1 MLINRQNIIIKTAFY
16 FGLIF
21 STSLSNIAFADDA
34 TLPIISGVGGNFTA
48 LNGEGKVVALND
60 YKGKVV
66 VLAFGYTNC
75 ADICPFTLGYL
86 KQLYKKLSPE
96 EKKETRIIFV
106 TIDPKYDTPEHLNAF
121 VTFFNKDFIGLSGT
135 QEQIDKI
142 VSLYQAEYH
151 TLSDN
156 TEIETKDIRRVTP
169 RKTDDDKEKA
179 SLFSHTVTLYVIG
192 KKGRT
197 RSLEYTGTPK
207 DEFATKIR
215 SLINENTLANNKA
228 EITTEQLRVILPPNV
243 ASSTSIYGIIKN
255 TGNAPDT
262 LINVSSNAGMV
273 MLHKTDIKQGMA
285 QMNHVDQF
293 VLDAG
298 ESLILKPMSYHLMM
312 MNIDHKMIKKE
323 AKIILSLEFE
333 KAGKLKF
340 KVPVVEKQGSFP

>member
-1 MLINRQNIIIKTAFY
+1 MLKNIQQTIIKTVLFW
-16 FGLIF
+16 GLIF
-21 STSLSNIAFADDA
+21 STSLSNMAFSDDA
-34 TLPIISGVGGNFTA
+34 ILPIISGVGGNFTA
-48 LNGEGKVVALND
+48 LNGEGKAVELND

-86 KQLYKKLSPE
+86 KQLYKELSPE
-96 EKKETRIIFV
+96 EQKETRIIFV

-121 VTFFNKDFIGLSGT
+121 VKFFNKDFIGLSGT
-135 QEQIDKI
+135 QDQIDKI

-156 TEIETKDIRRVTP
+156 AEIDTKDIRRVTP
-169 RKTDDDKEKA
+169 RKTDDDKEKG
-179 SLFSHTVTLYVIG
+179 SLFSHTVTLYLMG

-215 SLINENTLANNKA
+215 SLINEKIVAEKKP
-228 EITTEQLRVILPPNV
+228 EITTEQLRVILPPSV
-243 ASSTSIYGIIKN
+243 ASNTSAYGIIKN

-273 MLHKTDIKQGMA
+273 MLHKTDIEKGMA
-285 QMNHVDQF
+285 QMNHVDEW
-293 VLDAG
+293 VLGVG
-298 ESLILKPMSYHLMM
+298 ESLILKPMSYHLMI
-312 MNIDHKMIKKE
+312 MNVDHKMIKKDAE
-323 AKIILSLEFE
+323 VTLVLEFE
-333 KAGKLKF
+333 RVGKLEF
-340 KVPVVEKQGSFP
+340 KVPVVENN

>member
-1 MLINRQNIIIKTAFY
+1 MLINNQNIMIKTALFLG
-16 FGLIF
+16 FIF
-21 STSLSNIAFADDA
+21 SSSLSNIAFANDT

-48 LNGEGKVVALND
+48 LNGKGEAVALTD

-86 KQLYKKLSPE
+86 KQLYNELSPE
-96 EKKETRIIFV
+96 EQKETRIIFV

-156 TEIETKDIRRVTP
+156 AEIETKDIRRVTP
-169 RKTDDDKEKA
+169 RKTNDDKEKA
-179 SLFSHTVTLYVIG
+179 SLFSHSVTLYLIG
-192 KKGRT
+192 KKGHT
-197 RSLEYTGTPK
+197 RSLEYTGTAK
-207 DEFATKIR
+207 DEFITKIR

-228 EITTEQLRVILPPNV
+228 EIITEQLRVILPPSV
-243 ASSTSIYGIIKN
+243 ANSTSIYGIIKN

-262 LINVSSNAGMV
+262 LINISSNAGMV

-285 QMNHVDQF
+285 QMNHVGEF

-298 ESLILKPMSYHLMM
+298 QSLLLKPMSYHLMI
-312 MNIDHKMIKKE
+312 MNIDHQIIKKDAE
-323 AKIILSLEFE
+323 ITLFLEFK

-340 KVPVVEKQGSFP
+340 KVPVVEK

>member
-1 MLINRQNIIIKTAFY
+1 MLINSHNIIIKTVFY

-21 STSLSNIAFADDA
+21 SMSLSNIAFADDA
-34 TLPIISGVGGNFTA
+34 ILPIISGVGGNFIA
-48 LNGEGKVVALND
+48 LNAKGEAVALND

-86 KQLYKKLSPE
+86 KQLYKELSPE
-96 EKKETRIIFV
+96 ERAETRIIFI

-156 TEIETKDIRRVTP
+156 AEIETKDIRRVTP

-179 SLFSHTVTLYVIG
+179 SLFSHSVTLYVIG

-215 SLINENTLANNKA
+215 SLINENTLAKNKV
-228 EITTEQLRVILPPNV
+228 EITTEQLRVILPPSV
-243 ASSTSIYGIIKN
+243 ANSTSIYGIIKN

-285 QMNHVDQF
+285 QMNHVGKF
-293 VLDAG
+293 VLGAS
-298 ESLILKPMSYHLMM
+298 ESLLLKPMSYHLMI
-312 MNIDHKMIKKE
+312 MNVDHQIIKKE
-323 AKIILSLEFE
+323 AEITLFLEFE
-333 KAGKLKF
+333 KAGKLEF
-340 KVPVVEKQGSFP
+340 KIPVVEK